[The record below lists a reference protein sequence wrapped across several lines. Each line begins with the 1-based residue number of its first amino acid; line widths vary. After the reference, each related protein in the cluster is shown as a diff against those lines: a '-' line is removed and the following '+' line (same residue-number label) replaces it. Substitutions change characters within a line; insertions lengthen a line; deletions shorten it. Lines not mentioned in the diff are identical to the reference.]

1 MAQSSWRVCCTKATR
16 SNCSI
21 RVFSQIRNG
30 LRAGHPHFR
39 KWSQAALGLFCI
51 LRFFARKESR
61 VRNGET
67 IESHVPARLDALPW
81 SSWHWLIVVSLGA
94 TWILDGLEVTLAGA
108 LSGVLTRHETLG
120 LSDAQVGATATCYLA
135 GAVIGALLFGYGTD
149 RFGRKKLFF
158 ITVAVYL
165 IGTALSA
172 FSWNFWS
179 YALFRAITGAGIG
192 GEYAAIN
199 SAIDELIPA
208 RVRGRVDL
216 TINGSYWVGAAIGAA
231 ATLVLLNPRH
241 IPMWLGWRCAFGI
254 GAALGLIVIFFRRWI
269 PESPR
274 WLMIHGRNHQAE
286 EIVADVERNIF
297 GSSTG
302 TTGLACDATPTR
314 IRTRTHT
321 PWREIWNAVVH
332 EHRRRSLLGL
342 VLMSTQAFFYNA
354 IFFTYA
360 LVLMR
365 FYGVPGQDVGGYL
378 LPFALGNVL
387 GPLLLGHLFDTIGRK
402 QMITMTYAVAGVLLA
417 LTGWLFHTGCLNAQT
432 QTLSW
437 TIIFFVASAAASS
450 AYLTVSEI
458 FPLEIRGMAIA
469 IFFAI
474 GTLVGGVGAPL
485 LFGWIIGTGSST
497 ALFMGYLLAAAL
509 MIFAA
514 AMEKWIG
521 VAAERRPLEHIAAPL
536 SSRGL

>member
-1 MAQSSWRVCCTKATR
+1 MA
-16 SNCSI
+16 
-21 RVFSQIRNG
+21 
-30 LRAGHPHFR
+30 
-39 KWSQAALGLFCI
+39 
-51 LRFFARKESR
+51 
-61 VRNGET
+61 NGET
-67 IESHVPARLDALPW
+67 IESYVPARLDRLPW

-108 LSGVLTRHETLG
+108 VGGILTRHETLG
-120 LSDAQVGATATCYLA
+120 LSDTQVGATATCYLA
-135 GAVIGALLFGYGTD
+135 GAVVGALFFGYGTD

-165 IGTALSA
+165 IGTGLSA

-179 YALFRAITGAGIG
+179 YAFFRAITGAGIG

-216 TINGSYWVGAAIGAA
+216 IINGSYWIGAAMGAA
-231 ATLVLLNPRH
+231 ATLVLLDPRNL
-241 IPMWLGWRCAFGI
+241 PMWLGWRFAFGI
-254 GAALGLIVIFFRRWI
+254 GAMLGLIVIVFRRWI

-274 WLMIHGRNHQAE
+274 WLMIHGRNEEAE
-286 EIVADVERNIF
+286 KIVGDVERKIIGANATGII
-297 GSSTG
+297 STSRG
-302 TTGLACDATPTR
+302 YSDAPPTR
-314 IRTRTHT
+314 IRTRTRT
-321 PWREIWNAVVH
+321 PWREIWDAIVH
-332 EHRRRSLLGL
+332 EHRRRSLLGF

-365 FYGVPGQDVGGYL
+365 FYGVPEQNVGGYL

-402 QMITMTYAVAGVLLA
+402 QMITLTYGLAGILLA
-417 LTGWLFHTGCLNAQT
+417 LTGWLFHGGILTAHT
-432 QTLSW
+432 QTLAW

-458 FPLEIRGMAIA
+458 FPLEIRAMAIA
-469 IFFAI
+469 IFYAV
-474 GTLVGGVGAPL
+474 GTLAGGVGAPV
-485 LFGWIIGTGSST
+485 LFGWIIGTGSIT
-497 ALFMGYLLAAAL
+497 ALFIGYLVAAAL
-509 MIFAA
+509 MIFGAA
-514 AMEKWIG
+514 IEAWIG
-521 VAAERRPLEHIAAPL
+521 VPAERRSLEQVAAPL
-536 SSRGL
+536 SSKGL

>member
-1 MAQSSWRVCCTKATR
+1 M
-16 SNCSI
+16 
-21 RVFSQIRNG
+21 
-30 LRAGHPHFR
+30 P
-39 KWSQAALGLFCI
+39 
-51 LRFFARKESR
+51 
-61 VRNGET
+61 NGET

-108 LSGVLTRHETLG
+108 LGGILTRPETLG
-120 LSDAQVGATATCYLA
+120 LTDTEVGASATCYLA
-135 GAVIGALLFGYGTD
+135 GAVLGAILFGYGTD

-165 IGTALSA
+165 IGTALSG
-172 FSWNFWS
+172 FSWSFWS
-179 YALFRAITGAGIG
+179 YAAFRAVTGAGIG

-216 TINGSYWVGAAIGAA
+216 IINGSYWVGAAMGAA
-231 ATLVLLNPRH
+231 ATLVLLDPRY
-241 IPMWLGWRCAFGI
+241 IPIWLGWRFAFGI
-254 GAALGLIVIFFRRWI
+254 GATLGLIIIFFRRWI

-274 WLMIHGRNHQAE
+274 WLMIHGRNDEAE
-286 EIVADVERNIF
+286 EIVADVEHKIL
-297 GSSTG
+297 STSAVIP
-302 TTGLACDATPTR
+302 TSRDYRELFPTR

-321 PWREIWNAVVH
+321 PWREIWDAIVH
-332 EHRRRSLLGL
+332 EHRRRSFLGF

-365 FYGVPGQDVGGYL
+365 FYSVAEQNVGSYL

-402 QMITMTYAVAGVLLA
+402 QMITLTYGLAGILLA
-417 LTGWLFHTGCLNAQT
+417 VTGWLFHAGLLTAQT
-432 QTLSW
+432 QTLAW
-437 TIIFFVASAAASS
+437 TIIFFIASAAASS

-458 FPLEIRGMAIA
+458 FPLEIRAMAIA

-474 GTLVGGVGAPL
+474 GTLVGGVGAPA

-497 ALFMGYLLAAAL
+497 ALFVGYLLAAAF
-509 MIFAA
+509 MIFGAV
-514 AMEKWIG
+514 MEAWIG
-521 VAAERRPLEHIAAPL
+521 VPAERRPLEHVAAPL
-536 SSRGL
+536 SSKGL

>member
-1 MAQSSWRVCCTKATR
+1 M
-16 SNCSI
+16 
-21 RVFSQIRNG
+21 RNG
-30 LRAGHPHFR
+30 
-39 KWSQAALGLFCI
+39 Q
-51 LRFFARKESR
+51 
-61 VRNGET
+61 T
-67 IESHVPARLDALPW
+67 IESYVPARLDALPW

-108 LSGVLTRHETLG
+108 LGGVLTRHETLG
-120 LSDAQVGATATCYLA
+120 LSDAQVGASATFYLA

-165 IGTALSA
+165 IGTALSG

-179 YALFRAITGAGIG
+179 YAMFRAITGAGIG

-216 TINGSYWVGAAIGAA
+216 IINGSYWVGAAMGASCHARA
-231 ATLVLLNPRH
+231 ARSALHSDLAWMAMRIWNRRDAGINRDFFSPLDSGESALVDDSRAESTRRKRSLRTWNEKFMASRDS
-241 IPMWLGWRCAFGI
+241 
-254 GAALGLIVIFFRRWI
+254 AAGERRY
-269 PESPR
+269 SD
-274 WLMIHGRNHQAE
+274 L
-286 EIVADVERNIF
+286 F
-297 GSSTG
+297 
-302 TTGLACDATPTR
+302 PTR

-321 PWREIWNAVVH
+321 PWREIWNAIVH
-332 EHRRRSLLGL
+332 EHRRRSFLAF

-365 FYGVPGQDVGGYL
+365 FYSVPEQDVGGYL

-402 QMITMTYAVAGVLLA
+402 QMITLTYALAGVLLA
-417 LTGWLFHTGCLNAQT
+417 VTGWLFHAGLLTAQT
-432 QTLSW
+432 QTLAW

-469 IFFAI
+469 IFFAL

-497 ALFMGYLLAAAL
+497 ALFIGYLVAAAL

-514 AMEKWIG
+514 AMEAWIG
-521 VAAERRPLEHIAAPL
+521 VAAERRSLEHIAAPL
-536 SSRGL
+536 SSKGL

>member
-1 MAQSSWRVCCTKATR
+1 MA
-16 SNCSI
+16 
-21 RVFSQIRNG
+21 
-30 LRAGHPHFR
+30 
-39 KWSQAALGLFCI
+39 
-51 LRFFARKESR
+51 
-61 VRNGET
+61 NGET
-67 IESHVPARLDALPW
+67 IESYVPARLDALRW

-108 LSGVLTRHETLG
+108 FGGDLTSHETLG
-120 LSDAQVGATATCYLA
+120 LTDTQVGATATCYLT
-135 GAVIGALLFGYGTD
+135 GAVLGALLFGYGTD

-172 FSWNFWS
+172 FSWSFWS
-179 YALFRAITGAGIG
+179 YAFFRAITGAGIG

-216 TINGSYWVGAAIGAA
+216 IINGSYWIGAAMGAA
-231 ATLVLLNPRH
+231 ATLVVLDPRNVP
-241 IPMWLGWRCAFGI
+241 IWLGWRCAFGI
-254 GAALGLIVIFFRRWI
+254 GATLGLIVIFFRRWI

-274 WLMIHGRNHQAE
+274 WLMIHGRNPEAE
-286 EIVADVERNIF
+286 AIVTDVERKIAIVK
-297 GSSTG
+297 SSAVRG
-302 TTGLACDATPTR
+302 RRYNDVFLTR

-321 PWREIWNAVVH
+321 PWREIWDAIVH
-332 EHRRRSLLGL
+332 EHRRRSFLGF

-365 FYGVPGQDVGGYL
+365 FYGVPEKNVGGYL

-402 QMITMTYAVAGVLLA
+402 RMITLTYGLAGILLV
-417 LTGWLFHTGCLNAQT
+417 LTGWLFHAGVLTAQT
-432 QTLSW
+432 QTLAW
-437 TIIFFVASAAASS
+437 TIIFFIASAAASS

-458 FPLEIRGMAIA
+458 FPLEIRAIAIA
-469 IFFAI
+469 IFYAV
-474 GTLVGGVGAPL
+474 GTLAGGVGAPV
-485 LFGWIIGTGSST
+485 LFGWIIGSGSIT
-497 ALFMGYLLAAAL
+497 ALFLGYLLAAAL
-509 MIFAA
+509 MIFGAIVEA
-514 AMEKWIG
+514 WIG
-521 VAAERRPLEHIAAPL
+521 VAAERRSLEHIAAPL
-536 SSRGL
+536 SSKGL

>member
-1 MAQSSWRVCCTKATR
+1 M
-16 SNCSI
+16 
-21 RVFSQIRNG
+21 
-30 LRAGHPHFR
+30 P
-39 KWSQAALGLFCI
+39 
-51 LRFFARKESR
+51 
-61 VRNGET
+61 NGET
-67 IESHVPARLDALPW
+67 IESRVPARLDALPW

-108 LSGVLTRHETLG
+108 LGGVLTRPETLG
-120 LSDAQVGATATCYLA
+120 LSDAQVGASATCYLA
-135 GAVIGALLFGYGTD
+135 GAVIGALVFGYGTD
-149 RFGRKKLFF
+149 RFGRKKFFF

-179 YALFRAITGAGIG
+179 YASLRALTGAGIG

-216 TINGSYWVGAAIGAA
+216 IINGSYWVGAAMGAA
-231 ATLVLLNPRH
+231 ATLILLDPRYL
-241 IPMWLGWRCAFGI
+241 PMWLGWRFAFGI
-254 GAALGLIVIFFRRWI
+254 GATLGLIVILFRRWI

-274 WLMIHGRNHQAE
+274 WLMIHGRNHEAE
-286 EIVADVERNIF
+286 EIVADVERRIMGANAAGITDP
-297 GSSTG
+297 GYSEAA
-302 TTGLACDATPTR
+302 LTR

-321 PWREIWNAVVH
+321 PWREIWDAIVH
-332 EHRRRSLLGL
+332 EHRRRSFLGF

-365 FYGVPGQDVGGYL
+365 FYSVPEQNVGGYL
-378 LPFALGNVL
+378 LPFAVGNVL
-387 GPLLLGHLFDTIGRK
+387 GPLVLGHLFDTIGRK
-402 QMITMTYAVAGVLLA
+402 QMITLTYGLAGILLA
-417 LTGWLFHTGCLNAQT
+417 LTGWLFHTGLLTAQT
-432 QTLSW
+432 QTLAW

-458 FPLEIRGMAIA
+458 FPLEIRAMAIA

-485 LFGWIIGTGSST
+485 LFGWIIGTGSRPV
-497 ALFMGYLLAAAL
+497 LFLGYLLAAAL
-509 MIFAA
+509 MIFGAA
-514 AMEKWIG
+514 VEAWIG
-521 VAAERRPLEHIAAPL
+521 VPAERRSLEHVAAPL

>member
-1 MAQSSWRVCCTKATR
+1 M
-16 SNCSI
+16 
-21 RVFSQIRNG
+21 RNG
-30 LRAGHPHFR
+30 
-39 KWSQAALGLFCI
+39 QI
-51 LRFFARKESR
+51 
-61 VRNGET
+61 
-67 IESHVPARLDALPW
+67 IESHVPARLDAFPW

-108 LSGVLTRHETLG
+108 LGGILTRHDTLG
-120 LSDAQVGATATCYLA
+120 LSDAQVGASATCYLA
-135 GAVIGALLFGYGTD
+135 GAVIGALIFGYGTD

-165 IGTALSA
+165 IGTALSG
-172 FSWNFWS
+172 FSWSFWS
-179 YALFRAITGAGIG
+179 YAVFRAITGAGIG

-216 TINGSYWVGAAIGAA
+216 MINGSYWVGAAMGAA
-231 ATLVLLNPRH
+231 ATLVLLDPRY
-241 IPMWLGWRCAFGI
+241 IPTWLGWRLAFGI
-254 GAALGLIVIFFRRWI
+254 GATLGLIVVFFRRWI

-286 EIVADVERNIF
+286 EIVADVERQIY
-297 GSSTG
+297 GAGAAAVSARGDSET
-302 TTGLACDATPTR
+302 LTR

-321 PWREIWNAVVH
+321 PWREIWNAIVH
-332 EHRRRSLLGL
+332 EHRRRSFLGF

-365 FYGVPGQDVGGYL
+365 FYGVPEQNVGGYL

-402 QMITMTYAVAGVLLA
+402 KMIALTYGLAGILLA
-417 LTGWLFHTGCLNAQT
+417 LTGWLFHAGVLTAQT
-432 QTLSW
+432 QTLAW
-437 TIIFFVASAAASS
+437 TIIFFIASAAASS

-458 FPLEIRGMAIA
+458 FPLEIRALAIA
-469 IFFAI
+469 IFYAI
-474 GTLVGGVGAPL
+474 GTLVGGVGAPALFYSLIATGSRAL
-485 LFGWIIGTGSST
+485 LFIGYGVGG
-497 ALFMGYLLAAAL
+497 ALMIAAAL
-509 MIFAA
+509 I
-514 AMEKWIG
+514 ELVLG
-521 VAAERRPLEHIAAPL
+521 VPAERRSLEHVAAPL
-536 SSRGL
+536 SSKGL